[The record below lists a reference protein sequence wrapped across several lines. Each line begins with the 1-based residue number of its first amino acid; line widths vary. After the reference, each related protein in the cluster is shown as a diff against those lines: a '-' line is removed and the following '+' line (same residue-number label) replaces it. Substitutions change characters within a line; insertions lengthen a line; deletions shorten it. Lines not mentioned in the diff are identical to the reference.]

1 MRNAHATSGPPE
13 GAGPGPSA
21 TVSGSLSET
30 RALGLQPR
38 RITDRVLS
46 RALGAGLDGQLAAGR
61 SPESARLLAV
71 RAADIVRLPRREAL
85 ARYWER
91 VLRVARDPYRASAA
105 AISLRRER
113 VLATEPA
120 ILELARLLRV
130 PLPVT
135 ARGVAM
141 ARVLLTDGGGPLY
154 AIGAPASLDESL
166 RAAIA
171 WLDPALP
178 LIDDLGRGPVERVGP
193 GGGGGPGKVGGPGA
207 VPAR

>member
-1 MRNAHATSGPPE
+1 MRNAHVTSGPRE
-13 GAGPGPSA
+13 GAIPRRLV
-21 TVSGSLSET
+21 TVSGSLSGT
-30 RALGLQPR
+30 RALGLQPH
-38 RITDRVLS
+38 RIADRVAS

-105 AISLRRER
+105 GISLRRER
-113 VLATEPA
+113 VLAAESA
-120 ILELARLLRV
+120 ILELSRLLRV
-130 PLPVT
+130 PLPVS

-141 ARVLLTDGGGPLY
+141 ARVLLTNGGGPLY
-154 AIGAPASLDESL
+154 ANGAPASLDDSL

-171 WLDPALP
+171 WLDPAVP
-178 LIDDLGRGPVERVGP
+178 LIDGLADGS
-193 GGGGGPGKVGGPGA
+193 GA
-207 VPAR
+207 LPAR